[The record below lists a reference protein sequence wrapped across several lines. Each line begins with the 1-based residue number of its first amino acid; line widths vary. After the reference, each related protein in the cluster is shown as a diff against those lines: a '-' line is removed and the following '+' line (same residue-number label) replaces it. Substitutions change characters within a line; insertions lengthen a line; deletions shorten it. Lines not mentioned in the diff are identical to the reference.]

1 MSKPIA
7 ARFLDGYNGTI
18 FAYGQTGSGKTYTV
32 EGSARRYNQRGII
45 PRVISYVYDAL
56 EKKDPEEDW
65 KIEISFMEIYQDVGY
80 DLLNPGSQ
88 GGSMMVK
95 LPKVSVRTYVFVGIL
110 EQPLTSGFP
119 IQVRLPNPN
128 PTYVP
133 T

>member
-32 EGSARRYNQRGII
+32 EGSARRYSQRGII
-45 PRVISYVYDAL
+45 PRVISYVYEAL

-95 LPKVSVRTYVFVGIL
+95 LPKVGVHVCGYL
-110 EQPLTSGFP
+110 
-119 IQVRLPNPN
+119 
-128 PTYVP
+128 
-133 T
+133 